1 MGSSKKKPAAKA
13 KPVAKKPTSAVKK
26 PAPVVKAK
34 AKPVVR
40 FRVTPQIVEEE
51 PEEVVKEEPKVEKKK
66 SAYASAGVDI
76 DVKMGAVNSIKKMVA
91 DTKTQY
97 VLGNIG
103 AFGGLHKVPSGKGQ
117 ILVAS
122 TDGVGTKLKVA
133 AMCGR
138 HDTVGQDIVNHCV
151 NDILV
156 QGAKPLFFMDY
167 VGTSKVDPKTF
178 NQVVSGL
185 CKACKENHM
194 ALLGGETAEM
204 PGLYP
209 AGEYDLV
216 GTIVG
221 SVQKNK
227 LITGK
232 SIRAGDAII
241 GMHSGGLQTNG
252 FSLARHVIFDL
263 CRYTPKDRIPGTD
276 QTFGDALLAVHRSFL
291 KPVMALI
298 NGKVKITGMAHI
310 TGGGFQDN
318 IPRVLPKAANAEIDR
333 ASWQVPTIFK
343 FIQNQG
349 KVDIEEMYRVFNM
362 GIGYV
367 IIVPKKLLTKAMNI
381 LKGGHHCFNVIGTIR
396 KGNGKVTFVN

>member
-1 MGSSKKKPAAKA
+1 MSKE
-13 KPVAKKPTSAVKK
+13 T
-26 PAPVVKAK
+26 
-34 AKPVVR
+34 
-40 FRVTPQIVEEE
+40 
-51 PEEVVKEEPKVEKKK
+51 K
-66 SAYASAGVDI
+66 SAYAQAGVNI
-76 DVKMGAVNSIKKMVA
+76 DVKMNAVGSIKQLVA
-91 DTKTQY
+91 TTKTAN
-97 VLGNIG
+97 VLGGIG
-103 AFGGLHKVPSGKGQ
+103 AFGGLHKVPAGRNQ

-133 AMCGR
+133 SLMNR

-167 VGTSKVDPKTF
+167 VGTSKVDPVQFK
-178 NQVVSGL
+178 QIVSGL

-221 SVQKNK
+221 SVSRNG

-232 SIRAGDAII
+232 SIRAGDVII
-241 GMHSGGLQTNG
+241 GFPSGGLQTNG
-252 FSLARHVIFDL
+252 FSLARKVIFDL
-263 CRYTPKDRIPGTD
+263 CQCSWKDKLPGTD

-291 KPVMALI
+291 KPVAKLLER
-298 NGKVKITGMAHI
+298 KVRITGMAHI

-318 IPRVLPKAANAEIDR
+318 IPRVLPKAVNAEIDR
-333 ASWQVPTIFK
+333 ASWTVPTIFK
-343 FIQNQG
+343 FIERQG
-349 KVDIEEMYRVFNM
+349 KVDRDEMYRVFNM

-367 IIVPKKLLTKAMNI
+367 VILPKNQLVKATNI
-381 LKGGHHCFNVIGTIR
+381 LRAQHQPYNIIGVIR
-396 KGNGKVTFVN
+396 KGKGVVTYKN

>member
-1 MGSSKKKPAAKA
+1 MSKE
-13 KPVAKKPTSAVKK
+13 T
-26 PAPVVKAK
+26 
-34 AKPVVR
+34 
-40 FRVTPQIVEEE
+40 
-51 PEEVVKEEPKVEKKK
+51 K
-66 SAYASAGVDI
+66 SAYAQAGVNI
-76 DVKMGAVNSIKKMVA
+76 DVKMNAVGSIKQLVA
-91 DTKTQY
+91 TTKTAN
-97 VLGNIG
+97 VLGGIG
-103 AFGGLHKVPSGKGQ
+103 AFGGLHKVPAGRNQ

-133 AMCGR
+133 SLMNR

-167 VGTSKVDPKTF
+167 VGTSKVDPVQFK
-178 NQVVSGL
+178 QIVSGL

-221 SVQKNK
+221 SVSRNG

-232 SIRAGDAII
+232 SIRAGDVII
-241 GMHSGGLQTNG
+241 GFPSGGLQTNG
-252 FSLARHVIFDL
+252 FSLARKVIFDL
-263 CRYTPKDRIPGTD
+263 CQCSWKDKLPGTD

-291 KPVMALI
+291 RPV
-298 NGKVKITGMAHI
+298 GKLLERKVRITGMAHI

-318 IPRVLPKAANAEIDR
+318 IPRVLPRAVNAEIDR
-333 ASWQVPTIFK
+333 ASWTVPTIFK
-343 FIQNQG
+343 FIERQG
-349 KVDIEEMYRVFNM
+349 RVDRDEMYRVFNM

-367 IIVPKKLLTKAMNI
+367 VILPKNQLVKATNI
-381 LKGGHHCFNVIGTIR
+381 LRAQHQPYNIIGVIR
-396 KGNGKVTFVN
+396 KGRGIVTYKN